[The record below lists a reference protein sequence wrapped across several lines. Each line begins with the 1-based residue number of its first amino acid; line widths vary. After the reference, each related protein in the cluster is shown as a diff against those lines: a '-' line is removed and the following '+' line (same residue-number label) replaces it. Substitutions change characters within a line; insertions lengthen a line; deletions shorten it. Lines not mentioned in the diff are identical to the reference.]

1 MTHSQEPG
9 FDALRELEDAL
20 HVTPSPDFAARVRER
35 VAAAQQVS
43 GSTWWARRLALAGAV
58 PAAVVVV
65 VLWSSR
71 GEVVSLRVPEPAPE
85 VVVALSPARPAASP
99 ARPAASPARPAATE
113 TRPRAPAPAI
123 APARPARRTPTAA
136 RRAVPAAASDA
147 PFVMISG
154 EDARALDRLL
164 VVLQTSRSPL
174 PEFGGRVDAETGELL
189 PPAPIELPALDPSPL
204 PVIRRDERH
213 AVILNGRTPR

>member
-1 MTHSQEPG
+1 MTRSQEPG

-20 HVTPSPDFAARVRER
+20 CVTPSPDFAARVRER
-35 VAAAQQVS
+35 VAAAPQVS

-85 VVVALSPARPAASP
+85 VVVALSP